1 MRELTADTSV
11 ATLTVAD
18 LEEMITEIM
27 ERREVEKQKKQST
40 LLKAK
45 RARLD
50 QTIESLQADGMG
62 GRLLERLLAARA
74 EDSEREQ

>member
-18 LEEMITEIM
+18 LEEMIAEIM
-27 ERREVEKQKKQST
+27 ERREAEKQKKQST
-40 LLKAK
+40 LFKAK
-45 RARLD
+45 RAKLD

-74 EDSEREQ
+74 EDSAREQ